1 MKRLAVFIA
10 VLLSSIITACGYYPY
25 GEDLRFSFLNPK
37 NFPYRNYA
45 SFYYSALGF
54 TAEPEVGADIRD
66 NEELWKKYCGNK
78 ASLEDIEDVL
88 NNYSYSDIGPDRKN
102 SFLKYLYAQKDTEA
116 INYLKFAKNCEYFN
130 TWQDDPWERNDKTAD
145 VKRKDL
151 IEKAVSFAKSSRNM
165 EIRKRYAFLAVRLA
179 FYQEDMKILNQIYNQ
194 YFSVDKTDTVIDV
207 WALYFKAVSE
217 DNPGLKNLYLAKV
230 FALSPAKR
238 FVAWQLFVSKLP
250 QEETLKYAKNNAEKS
265 AVLLMYGI
273 YNPEKNLENLK
284 KMYAV
289 DAGAEGLSF
298 LLLRET
304 SKLEDWIYTPY
315 YSLFEPAIRQNYF
328 TSDNDPESQSIQR
341 ILKRTETDREYAGK
355 VLEFINAADLSKVEN
370 PEFWKFVKAE
380 LMLMIRNYS
389 GSLEEIAGLEKILPV
404 NSEIRGNLELIKA
417 LNLFARQEPEKAII
431 PEETKKILL
440 KNKHNKYF
448 IFALGRELEYLG
460 NTDDAALLYVSLDTS
475 HQNDYFSV
483 FYKSLKNT
491 KKTFTDYYADYFDYF
506 DAVYTSGQ
514 LKSFLSKAETLSKS
528 EDPFYRNYHPLK
540 QTQMNEL
547 YDLLGT
553 KYIRENQLQPAL
565 AVFQKLGEDYFD
577 GQSALWERE
586 KEDNK
591 EAGKIFSENPFYELK
606 YTPDFIDKKE
616 EFRLNK
622 ISITKKLIEYIN
634 RAENIN
640 EKDRDYY
647 YFLVA
652 NCYYNMS
659 QYGNAWMMKRYNLSS
674 SGNFSVRED
683 NEEFNTANLAKL
695 YYGKALEQAK
705 TEKFKALCLRMQGRC
720 ENYKLDFKQE
730 EAVDYFYASEGYE
743 EDRLQSNIY
752 YQDLARNY
760 GDYYSD
766 MMSGCDSFAKYF
778 KARR

>member
-1 MKRLAVFIA
+1 MKKLAVFIA
-10 VLLSSIITACGYYPY
+10 VLLNSIITACGYYPY

-37 NFPYRNYA
+37 NLPYRNYA

-54 TAEPEVGADIRD
+54 TAEPEVGADARD
-66 NEELWKKYCGNK
+66 NEELWKKYCRNK
-78 ASLEDIEDVL
+78 VSLEDIEDVL
-88 NNYSYSDIGPDRKN
+88 NHYSYSDIQPDRKN

-116 INYLKFAKNCEYFN
+116 LDYLKFAKNCEYFN
-130 TWQDDPWERNDKTAD
+130 TWQDDPWERKDSIAGI
-145 VKRKDL
+145 KRKEL
-151 IEKAVSFAKSSRNM
+151 IGKAVSFAGSSRNM

-179 FYQEDMKILNQIYNQ
+179 FYQGDMKTLNRVYGQ
-194 YFSVDKTDTVIDV
+194 YFSTGNTGTVIDV
-207 WALYFKAVSE
+207 WALYFKAVAE
-217 DNPGLKNLYLAKV
+217 ENPGLKNLYLAKV

-238 FVAWQLFVSKLP
+238 FVAWQLFVSRLP
-250 QEETLKYAKNNAEKS
+250 QEETLKYAKNNSERS
-265 AVLLMYGI
+265 AVLLMYGV

-289 DAGAEGLSF
+289 DAGTEGLSF

-328 TSDNDPESQSIQR
+328 TSDNDPEEESIQR
-341 ILKRTETDREYAGK
+341 ILQRTETDREYAGK
-355 VLEFINAADLSKVEN
+355 VLEFVSSADLSKVEN
-370 PEFWKFVKAE
+370 PEFWRLVKAE
-380 LMLMIRNYS
+380 LLLMTRNYS
-389 GSLEEIAGLEKILPV
+389 GSLEEIAGLEKMLPV
-404 NSEIRGNLELIKA
+404 NSGIRQNLELIKT
-417 LNLFARQEPEKAII
+417 LNLFAGQEYGKAVI
-431 PEETKKILL
+431 PEETKNILL
-440 KNKHNKYF
+440 RNKHNKYF

-475 HQNDYFSV
+475 YQNDYFSV

-491 KKTFTDYYADYFDYF
+491 KKTYTDYYADYFDYL

-514 LKSFLSKAETLSKS
+514 LKSFISKTESLYKTGDA
-528 EDPFYRNYHPLK
+528 FYRQYHPLK
-540 QTQMNEL
+540 QVQINEL

-553 KYIRENQLQPAL
+553 KYIRENKLQPAL
-565 AVFQKLGEDYFD
+565 AVFQKLGENYFD

-586 KEDNK
+586 KEDDK
-591 EAGKIFSENPFYELK
+591 VAGKIFSENPFYELR

-616 EFRLNK
+616 EFRLSK
-622 ISITKKLIEYIN
+622 ISITKKLIEYIG
-634 RAENIN
+634 RAENPG

-652 NCYYNMS
+652 NCYYNMT
-659 QYGNAWMMKRYNLSS
+659 QYGNAWMMKRYSLSS

-683 NEEFNTANLAKL
+683 NEEFNAANLAKL

-720 ENYKLDFKQE
+720 ENYKLDFKQD

-743 EDRLQSNIY
+743 EERLQKNKY
-752 YQDLARNY
+752 YQDLAGNY
-760 GDYYSD
+760 GDHYSD
-766 MMSGCDSFAKYF
+766 MMSGCDSFAEYF